1 MNLGVNIKWLA
12 GLFIVSTMVSF
23 ASNNKPVYD
32 KMAVEDKDMTTKDT
46 QTKNFEHHVYPV
58 GDTLN
63 CLGIKPLGYND
74 YHGCKIS
81 VIYNFV
87 DSCYIEM
94 GDEKGINIYH
104 LAILS
109 PDYDNGKRWE
119 LFGDRLLLIKK
130 GEDTFIYD
138 NVISNEKITD
148 VSADPYLR
156 IDNSLI
162 VPCESVIVPCENF
175 FIPSDDE
182 NNGTFNQSCDFEL
195 AYIGG
200 QGYKVGWNIAIRI
213 REDKLYIVGL
223 CVWEHNSDLT
233 YTKRIAFEYDEGT
246 FPLEKFDR
254 SMIEMVRNDKNP
266 RPSELYE

>member
-1 MNLGVNIKWLA
+1 MEV
-12 GLFIVSTMVSF
+12 
-23 ASNNKPVYD
+23 
-32 KMAVEDKDMTTKDT
+32 
-46 QTKNFEHHVYPV
+46 
-58 GDTLN
+58 
-63 CLGIKPLGYND
+63 
-74 YHGCKIS
+74 
-81 VIYNFV
+81 
-87 DSCYIEM
+87 

-109 PDYDNGKRWE
+109 PDYDNGKKWM
-119 LFGDRLLLIKK
+119 LFGDRLLLINK

-138 NVISNEKITD
+138 NVISNEPIIDISTG
-148 VSADPYLR
+148 PYELTM
-156 IDNSLI
+156 DNSL
-162 VPCESVIVPCENF
+162 IVPCENF

-213 REDKLYIVGL
+213 REEKLYIVGL
-223 CVWEHNSDLT
+223 CVWEHNSALT

-246 FPLEKFDR
+246 FPLEKFER

-266 RPSELYE
+266 WPSE